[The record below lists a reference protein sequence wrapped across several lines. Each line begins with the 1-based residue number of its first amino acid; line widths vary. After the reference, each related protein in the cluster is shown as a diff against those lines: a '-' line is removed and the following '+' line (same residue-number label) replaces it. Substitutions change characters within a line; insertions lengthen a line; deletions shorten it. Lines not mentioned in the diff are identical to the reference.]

1 MTRILCL
8 ETATETCSVALSA
21 DAECIAC
28 EEVAEGHSHAEKI
41 LELTDR
47 CL

>member
-28 EEVAEGHSHAEKI
+28 EDVA
-41 LELTDR
+41 
-47 CL
+47 